1 MRTEISF
8 PALISALLKVI
19 KAQIMSKKPPK
30 VETNGE
36 KRKEPIIK
44 PERLPSL
51 FSATTRDLSLTRTNQ
66 RAQAVNKKSYAPN
79 LNVTRNKNA

>member
-1 MRTEISF
+1 
-8 PALISALLKVI
+8 
-19 KAQIMSKKPPK
+19 MSKKPPK

-36 KRKEPIIK
+36 KRKEPIK